1 MTVTYNQEQFEEYK
15 AKYKKLNYIKTDKN
29 GTEYYEGVCKCPR
42 CNGVGIVYKMVL
54 NGEPVPHT
62 PESGRCFLCGGRQV
76 VDATIKVFTPEHEAK
91 LAKQRAKR
99 NPMSVMTEEER
110 MAYMEQKHIKENKE
124 LGYKPIDFTL
134 DEWVEQVSP
143 LYKIYRVVRETEKA
157 ILIRCIYDFNE
168 YEGYEAFENWY
179 PKKAIHFQEETK

>member
-42 CNGVGIVYKMVL
+42 CDGVGIVYKMVL
-54 NGEPVPHT
+54 NGEPIPHT
-62 PESGRCFLCGGRQV
+62 PESGRCFLCGGARV

-91 LAKQRAKR
+91 LVKQRAKR
-99 NPMSVMTEEER
+99 NPDSLLTPEEKAEKFR
-110 MAYMEQKHIKENKE
+110 QEKIQRNHD

-134 DEWVEQVSP
+134 DAWVEPVSSV
-143 LYKIYRVVRETEKA
+143 YKVYRVAYETARA
-157 ILIRCIYDFNE
+157 ILVKLMYSYEEYDGMAHE
-168 YEGYEAFENWY
+168 RWL
-179 PKKAIHFQEETK
+179 PKTAIHFQEETK